1 MMSNQYT
8 PIQKKHIQRYSLPAL
23 NYKNDQRNDCGNYT
37 LFSLQSPFLIR
48 LQLLDINPTEGTTYQ
63 SFWKFQILR
72 ISDAMPADKP
82 PQQQSPLSL
91 PQYKGYIA
99 SQSLVRKEI
108 GVIGQ
113 GKISCLTVLK
123 ALNHGRHNRVGHR
136 QYHHQECRK
145 NHHISHQIFFRF
157 LLMYQSFPEL
167 SQCSN
172 LAG

>member
-1 MMSNQYT
+1 MIVGITHSF
-8 PIQKKHIQRYSLPAL
+8 PYSLL
-23 NYKNDQRNDCGNYT
+23 FLSDC
-37 LFSLQSPFLIR
+37 
-48 LQLLDINPTEGTTYQ
+48 
-63 SFWKFQILR
+63 SFWILILQKVQHTNRFGNSRFYESQMQCQQISHHNSNHHCHCHNIKG
-72 ISDAMPADKP
+72 ISRVSEPF
-82 PQQQSPLSL
+82 
-91 PQYKGYIA
+91 
-99 SQSLVRKEI
+99 VRKEI